1 MSTKRNWKQFAS
13 GLGVALGATA
23 LASLLSLNLSLFKS
37 LENSAADIRIAAMQ
51 PPEPQS
57 EQIVVAALTEDTLK
71 QFAYRSPVDREF
83 LAQLLIE
90 LEAKGAKAVGLD
102 VLIDSPTEESK
113 DQLLAKTL
121 REMTIPVFVSYT
133 VTKAI
138 VDEDQLAYL
147 NVFVPENYVLLQI
160 LLPILLMER

>member
-1 MSTKRNWKQFAS
+1 MSSKRNWKQFAS
-13 GLGVALGATA
+13 GIGVALGAAA

-102 VLIDSPTEESK
+102 VLIDSPTE
-113 DQLLAKTL
+113 
-121 REMTIPVFVSYT
+121 
-133 VTKAI
+133 
-138 VDEDQLAYL
+138 
-147 NVFVPENYVLLQI
+147 
-160 LLPILLMER
+160 